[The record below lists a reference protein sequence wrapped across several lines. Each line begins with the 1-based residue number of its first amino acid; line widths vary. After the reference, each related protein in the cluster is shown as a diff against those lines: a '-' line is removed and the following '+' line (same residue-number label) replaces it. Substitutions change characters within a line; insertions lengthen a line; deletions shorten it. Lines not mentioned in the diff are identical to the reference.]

1 MNHNNIAVRGTLATL
16 VAACTLLA
24 GCATPP
30 TTLYQWEGYQQQVY
44 KYFQGQS
51 TEEQIGTLEAAF
63 QKIRAKGS
71 MPPPGFHAHLG
82 MLYAS
87 IGDEAQAVQQ
97 FQTEKALFP
106 ESQAYM
112 DFLLK
117 KQPQPARQGE

>member
-1 MNHNNIAVRGTLATL
+1 MNNKKKAVPAVLPLLAIA
-16 VAACTLLA
+16 LLA
-24 GCATPP
+24 GCAAQPK
-30 TTLYQWEGYQQQVY
+30 TLYQWEGYQQQVY
-44 KYFQGQS
+44 KYFQGES
-51 TEEQIGTLEAAF
+51 PTEQIAALEASF

-87 IGDEAQAVQQ
+87 IGNEEQAVQQ

-117 KQPQPARQGE
+117 KNQTRQGE